1 MPVRYFEDLEV
12 WRESRRLTDQIYS
25 ITKDAKFSKD
35 FSLKEQIRKATVSIL
50 SNIAEGFE
58 RGGNREF
65 IQFLYIAKGSC
76 GEVRAQ
82 LYVALDQRYLTRE
95 RFDEL
100 IRSFKRL
107 SVMISNLIDYLKNSH
122 MKGEK
127 FKKPQN
133 KTLPKE
139 GEDLLKK

>member
-12 WRESRRLTDQIYS
+12 WQDTRCLIAQIYS
-25 ITKDAKFSKD
+25 ITKSARFFKD
-35 FSLKEQIRKATVSIL
+35 YSLREQIQKAAVSIL
-50 SNIAEGFE
+50 SNITEGFE

-82 LYVALDQRYLTRE
+82 LYVALDQGYLTRE

-133 KTLPKE
+133 KTFPE
-139 GEDLLKK
+139 EVEDLLKK